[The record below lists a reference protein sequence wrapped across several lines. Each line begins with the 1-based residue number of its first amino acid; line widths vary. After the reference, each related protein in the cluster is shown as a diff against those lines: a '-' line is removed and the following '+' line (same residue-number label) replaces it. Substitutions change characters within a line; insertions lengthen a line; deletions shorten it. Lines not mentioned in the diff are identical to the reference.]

1 MRLGETSC
9 QLGNI
14 ISGFSGGEKIN
25 PFLRVFV
32 IPTQLLKSKELK
44 SAK

>member
-9 QLGNI
+9 QLGNV

-25 PFLRVFV
+25 QFLGS
-32 IPTQLLKSKELK
+32 LLYLLNY
-44 SAK
+44 